1 MASGMPY
8 GLQAMLKEG
17 HQHYQGL
24 QEAVM
29 RNIEACKQLATITRT
44 SMGPNGMKKMV
55 INHLD
60 KLFVTSDTATIVA
73 ELEVQ
78 HPAARMVVL
87 AAQSQQ
93 QEVGDGT
100 NLVVSLAG
108 ELLSNAAGLITEG
121 LQPLEVADGYKKAA
135 DKVLELLPTLVHAG
149 SDQFDPRDAEDV
161 ARRIRACVSTK
172 QAGFEDVLC
181 PLIASACV
189 AVVPKNARNFNVD
202 NVRVCKMVGAG
213 MYDSEVVRG
222 LVLPRPAEG
231 TIRAAEKVKVVVY
244 AQGVEAGTTE
254 TKGTVL
260 IKSAEELLNY
270 SKSEE
275 EAMEKVVRGIADA
288 GVGLV
293 VSGGAISELAM
304 HFLEKFRIMVI
315 RSNSKFDIRRICRA
329 TGAVSLLKFAP
340 PTQDE
345 LGFAREV
352 SVQEIGGTTCT
363 VLRQDEA
370 MGQVA
375 TVILRGATQQIL
387 DDAERAVDD
396 GVNAYRVLTRDA
408 RTLPAGGATEMTAAS
423 ALLKE
428 ARQASGLD
436 QYAIQKF
443 AESLEVVPRVLA
455 ENSGHNATDAVTR
468 LHAAHAEGQQG
479 AGLDLVTGEVRDLSP
494 DGIVDLYMTKWWAI
508 KLASDAVNTVLK
520 VDQIIMAK
528 QAGGPKPRG
537 PGQDDD

>member
-1 MASGMPY
+1 M
-8 GLQAMLKEG
+8 
-17 HQHYQGL
+17 
-24 QEAVM
+24 
-29 RNIEACKQLATITRT
+29 
-44 SMGPNGMKKMV
+44 
-55 INHLD
+55 
-60 KLFVTSDTATIVA
+60 
-73 ELEVQ
+73 
-78 HPAARMVVL
+78 
-87 AAQSQQ
+87 
-93 QEVGDGT
+93 
-100 NLVVSLAG
+100 
-108 ELLSNAAGLITEG
+108 
-121 LQPLEVADGYKKAA
+121 
-135 DKVLELLPTLVHAG
+135 HAG

-329 TGAVSLLKFAP
+329 TGEQPGPSRKPQAASRARVEFQPQPLPTLPPPLPLAGAVSLLKFAP